1 MYASPDRAKRK
12 YLWTDLMEVL
22 PPDLTPWLILGDFNA
37 ILSLKDK
44 KSDRSMGKRC
54 KLFGNFV
61 ESCNI
66 QDLGFIGPAF
76 TWQRGNIADFLSDFT
91 SHVKDWNRSIYEFL
105 GTCKRY
111 IMRSLSNIQKAM
123 DWSSSSRMVDLEM
136 EVRNELEN
144 VLNHEGLL
152 WRQKARCDWLQFGD
166 CNTKYFHSHTMKRR
180 KFNHIMALHISSRE

>member
-1 MYASPDRAKRK
+1 YH
-12 YLWTDLMEVL
+12 L
-22 PPDLTPWLILGDFNA
+22 PRIKSDHRPILINTNPDL
-37 ILSLKDK
+37 SLPKG
-44 KSDRSMGKRC
+44 RSFR
-54 KLFGNFV
+54 F
-61 ESCNI
+61 
-66 QDLGFIGPAF
+66 FIGWTNHANF
-76 TWQRGNIADFLSDFT
+76 KELVSSKWRYSGNIADFLSDFT
-91 SHVKDWNRSIYEFL
+91 SHVKDWNRSVYEFL

-123 DWSSSSRMVDLEM
+123 DCSSSSRMVDLEM

-144 VLNHEGLL
+144 VLNHEELL